1 MADHNDKDTCNI
13 SEAAAKLYACKF
25 KALPISG
32 ELSSC
37 SIILP
42 MDTTWYIDSANFPNA
57 PPPSMRDSCSVS
69 KQWWEEPVNENS
81 NECSPN
87 ACHED
92 STTPKNIAIKVS
104 IKAPRYKSVTLVSL
118 SAYRPSRQSRSYI
131 SLALHWSVGTVVC
144 MPEPHCIAVSGSS
157 SDPLSIGKLVPM

>member
-1 MADHNDKDTCNI
+1 MADHNDKDI

-25 KALPISG
+25 EALPISG
-32 ELSSC
+32 ELSSR

-104 IKAPRYKSVTLVSL
+104 IKAQTYQSVTLLSL
-118 SAYRPSRQSRSYI
+118 SAYRPNRQPRSYI

>member
-1 MADHNDKDTCNI
+1 MADYNDKDI

-32 ELSSC
+32 ELSSR

-42 MDTTWYIDSANFPNA
+42 MNTTWYTDSANFPNA
-57 PPPSMRDSCSVS
+57 PPPSMRDSYSVS

-104 IKAPRYKSVTLVSL
+104 IKAQTYQSVTLLSL
-118 SAYRPSRQSRSYI
+118 PAYRQSRQYRSYV

-157 SDPLSIGKLVPM
+157 SDPLSIGKLVPI